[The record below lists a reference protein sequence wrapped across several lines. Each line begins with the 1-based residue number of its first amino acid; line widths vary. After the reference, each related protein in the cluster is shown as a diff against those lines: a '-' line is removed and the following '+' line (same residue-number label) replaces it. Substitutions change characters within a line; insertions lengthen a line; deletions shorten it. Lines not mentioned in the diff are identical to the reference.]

1 MRGLVILVALAAC
14 STSPA
19 GPGLELDRVMAHIG
33 RLDAIGPR
41 PGDSDGSRAAAGY
54 IEDELAR
61 LGVDVKRMPVGSVE
75 LPGIEVLGQRVRHAH
90 RVETTDPN
98 LVVRFGPPGKAL
110 LLMAH
115 YDTVPDSPGAADNA
129 AAVGVLLDL
138 ARVLAE
144 EEPDQPVM
152 LAFTANEEIGL
163 VGAEA
168 LAAQRGDE
176 IEFAVALDM
185 IGGDGPLVINGASTL
200 IGLAELRWLAGAA
213 DRAGIEISAP
223 PAHRVVSR
231 WWPQA
236 ERSDHGPFTRR
247 GIRAVHLYS
256 RGNDGE
262 WIDLAYHSARD
273 VPARLHRDSLAA
285 AGRLVRA
292 LTATPPP
299 VHAGDGYWLP
309 LAVNTVVPRWWLVAG
324 ELALVM
330 IVIGA
335 LVLSRDGLVAMI
347 ARRHERTRSA
357 PDAPRGAG
365 LLLGVLCYVVAAA
378 IAIAVEHAT
387 AGEHPAPWLHAPL
400 RVLVADALVLAG
412 AFGLATRVV
421 ARFWPW
427 RGDQRYLTFAAI
439 TCTAIGTLLV
449 AIGAAELA
457 WIWIVPAAAI
467 ALAPRLGRAGV
478 LAVVIAALPVACML
492 NPWQLREAA
501 WHRFMPALPL
511 ALWLAIVG
519 APTIATAAY
528 YLRLR
533 TRPSGPL
540 GTLVLGMGCGLAVAL
555 GLVFAVTLD
564 PPCTPAKFEEFH
576 LACERV

>member
-1 MRGLVILVALAAC
+1 DRVLDHVALLAKSPRVHDTAA
-14 STSPA
+14 
-19 GPGLELDRVMAHIG
+19 
-33 RLDAIGPR
+33 
-41 PGDSDGSRAAAGY
+41 SRAALAY
-54 IEDELAR
+54 IEHAVGGER
-61 LGVDVKRMPVGSVE
+61 IPVGDVA
-75 LPGIEVLGQRVRHAH
+75 LPAIDVLGSHIRDAH
-90 RVETTDPN
+90 VVHTDDPD
-98 LVVRFGPPGKAL
+98 LVLRFGPSGKAL
-110 LLMAH
+110 LLTAH
-115 YDTVPDSPGAADNA
+115 YDTVPGSPGATDNA
-129 AAVGVLLDL
+129 VAVGLLIEL
-138 ARVLAE
+138 ARELRGHA
-144 EEPDQPVM
+144 PPFPVM
-152 LAFTANEEIGL
+152 LAFTADEEQGL

-168 LAAQRGDE
+168 LARDRDDIGFV
-176 IEFAVALDM
+176 IALDLL
-185 IGGDGPLVINGASTL
+185 GGDGALVLNGASTL
-200 IGLAELRWLAGAA
+200 IGTAEMRWLADAA
-213 DRAGIEISAP
+213 DRAGVIVRAP
-223 PAHRVVSR
+223 LPHRVVSR
-231 WWPQA
+231 WWPAA
-236 ERSDHGPFTRR
+236 ERADHGAFTRR
-247 GIRAVHLYS
+247 GIRAFHLYN

-365 LLLGVLCYVVAAA
+365 LLLGLLCYVVAAA